1 MKKTFFLSLFALFVA
16 GFCFCA
22 MELQAADKFP
32 NKPITFI
39 IPIEAGGGGD
49 VQVRPLAAQVGTLLG
64 QPLIVVN
71 KPGAGSSIGYREIHD
86 SKPNGYTFG
95 VGMATI
101 VANKLQGLLPY
112 DFQDFTMLGG
122 YQMAV
127 PALLASTKGK
137 RNFKTLQELVEF
149 AKAHPDEV
157 TVASGGKGQS
167 WWIASV
173 EFFNKAGIKVRIIP
187 QEGAGGF
194 SVAQVAGGHVDIAC
208 AGLAEAKPQIDAGN
222 ARLLATFGP
231 RRPFAYPDVPTLKE
245 LGYDCKTASLVSCV
259 GPPGMPKDV
268 VEILVKAIETAAKN
282 PEYKKFLEE
291 RNNTISLYQTPEQQ
305 LATYSEHRAMF
316 REILGNAGLLKE
328 K

>member
-1 MKKTFFLSLFALFVA
+1 MRRGSLVILIAFLLACPFLWGA
-16 GFCFCA
+16 G
-22 MELQAADKFP
+22 LQAAEKFP

-49 VQVRPLAAQVGTLLG
+49 IQVRPLAAQVGTLIG
-64 QPLIVVN
+64 QPLMVVN

-112 DFQDFTMLGG
+112 DFRDFTMLGG

-127 PALLASTKGK
+127 PALIASTKGK

-149 AKAHPDEV
+149 AKKHPDEV
-157 TVASGGKGQS
+157 TAASGGKGQT

-173 EFFNKAGIKVRIIP
+173 EFFNKAGIKVKIIP

-194 SVAQVAGGHVDIAC
+194 SVAQVAGGHVDLAC

-222 ARLLATFGP
+222 ARLLATLGP

-268 VEILVKAIETAAKN
+268 VGILVKAIETAAKN

-291 RNNTISLYQTPEQQ
+291 RNNTISFYRTPEEA

-316 REILGNAGLLKE
+316 REILSNAGLLKE

>member
-1 MKKTFFLSLFALFVA
+1 MRKWSLVMVSAFLLLCPFLW
-16 GFCFCA
+16 GTD
-22 MELQAADKFP
+22 LQAAEKFP

-49 VQVRPLAAQVGTLLG
+49 IQVRPLAAQVGTLIG
-64 QPLIVVN
+64 QPLVVVN

-112 DFQDFTMLGG
+112 DFRDFTMLGG
-122 YQMAV
+122 YMMAV
-127 PALLASTKGK
+127 PALMASTKGK

-149 AKAHPDEV
+149 AKKHPDEV

-173 EFFNKAGIKVRIIP
+173 EFFKKAGIKVKIIP

-194 SVAQVAGGHVDIAC
+194 SVAQVAGGHVDLAC

-222 ARLLATFGP
+222 ARLLAAFGP

-259 GPPGMPKDV
+259 GPPGIPKDI

-291 RNNTISLYQTPEQQ
+291 RNNSISLYQTPEQAF
-305 LATYSEHRAMF
+305 ATYSDHRAMF
-316 REILGNAGLLKE
+316 REILGQAGLLKD